1 MRVALLG
8 AGAIGL
14 GYTAVLGSR
23 GHDVVLWSASGSAA
37 KELGAGR
44 PLVATG
50 IVEGR
55 YHPAAAEACRDAVA
69 GAEAVVVAV
78 PGYGHRRVLD
88 ELAPAIEPGQT
99 VVISSHC
106 SLSALYLSRL
116 LAGRGVSVPIVAWAT
131 TVTTGQR
138 TSPNSVHVSGLRKQ
152 LDLARSEERRVGHE
166 CVRTCRSRWSPY
178 H

>member
-44 PLVATG
+44 PLIATG

-78 PGYGHRRVLD
+78 PGSGHRRVLG
-88 ELAPAIEPGQT
+88 EVGPAPGPRQPGAL
-99 VVISSHC
+99 SSHRP
-106 SLSALYLSRL
+106 LRAPYLSRE
-116 LAGRGVSVPIVAWAT
+116 
-131 TVTTGQR
+131 R
-138 TSPNSVHVSGLRKQ
+138 THV
-152 LDLARSEERRVGHE
+152 V
-166 CVRTCRSRWSPY
+166 
-178 H
+178 